1 MIDSRLMTNL
11 YDRLQTE
18 VHVWFC
24 QPQLIKDKSKL
35 SEYESLLSEQETE
48 RYHRFHFDK
57 DRHSYL
63 VSHALLRQSLSRY
76 SDVHASQW
84 QFLNNEHGKPQ
95 LSPSSMLPGVY
106 FNLTHT
112 SGMSAC
118 VVTLKK
124 LCGID
129 AEHIHRK
136 NDLKSVAQRMFAD
149 EEVAQLKDD
158 TINQQFY
165 RLWTLREAY
174 VKALGTGLA
183 GSSKK
188 FYFDIDRGDF
198 CVRLNRQNSSYDK
211 DEDWHFRLYE
221 PTPDHVLAVGYQSQ
235 EEAQVLMS
243 EVIP

>member
-1 MIDSRLMTNL
+1 MTDSRLIPNL
-11 YDRLQTE
+11 FDRLQTE

-24 QPQLIKDKSKL
+24 QPPLIEDRSKL
-35 SEYESLLSEQETE
+35 SEYKSLLSEQETE

-95 LSPSSMLPGVY
+95 LSSSSVLPGVY

-112 SGMSAC
+112 SGLSAC

-129 AEHIHRK
+129 AEYIHRK
-136 NDLKSVAQRMFAD
+136 NNLKSVAQRMFAD
-149 EEVAQLKDD
+149 EELAQLKDD
-158 TINQQFY
+158 TIKQQFY

-174 VKALGTGLA
+174 VKALGIGLA
-183 GSSKK
+183 GSSKQ
-188 FYFDIDRGDF
+188 FYFDIGRENSGA
-198 CVRLNRQNSSYDK
+198 RLNWQKSSYDK
-211 DEDWHFRLYE
+211 GDDWHFRLYE

-235 EEAQVLMS
+235 EEVKVLMS
-243 EVIP
+243 EVAP